1 MANFPMSEW
10 MAHIASKTPINKLS
24 IPGTHDSLTFKFV
37 YENNTNIL
45 DSEKN
50 GVLELKKLIL

>member
-45 DSEKN
+45 DSEKKTVCSN
-50 GVLELKKLIL
+50 SKS